1 VLKAVLPQVK
11 AKYGDWAF
19 FDFAGPDI
27 QRTDEEL
34 RGTKRLP
41 PQAVR

>member
-1 VLKAVLPQVK
+1 MQIRLSALIHT
-11 AKYGDWAF
+11 DWAF
-19 FDFAGPDI
+19 FDFTTPDI

-41 PQAVR
+41 LQPLK